1 MTFCSVS
8 VSRLFMVGVLCACGA
23 AGCSRGFGEST
34 QLVEGGKAERG
45 RARIISAGCGS
56 CHTIPGVRGAKG
68 VVGPNLTGFGLHSF
82 IAGEAPNTPDY
93 LVRWILNPQQ
103 IAPGTAMPAVGVSEP
118 AARDIAAYLYTL
130 H

>member
-1 MTFCSVS
+1 MKVRFASAG
-8 VSRLFMVGVLCACGA
+8 RLFVASVFWAAEVTGCG
-23 AGCSRGFGEST
+23 RGSGEST
-34 QLVEGGKAERG
+34 QLVEGGNAERG
-45 RARIISAGCGS
+45 RTRIISAGCGS

-82 IAGEAPNTPDY
+82 VAGEAPNSPDY
-93 LVRWILNPQQ
+93 LVRWIMNPQQ
-103 IAPGTAMPAVGVSEP
+103 IEPGTAMPALGISEP

>member
-1 MTFCSVS
+1 M
-8 VSRLFMVGVLCACGA
+8 ACGYGSA
-23 AGCSRGFGEST
+23 QPT

-68 VVGPNLTGFGLHSF
+68 VVGPNLTAFGLHSF

-93 LVRWILNPQQ
+93 LVRWIMNPQQ
-103 IAPGTAMPAVGVSEP
+103 IEPGTAMPAVGVSEP